1 MPVAFGRILNSSI
14 FDEGVLLMPRGRIKR
29 LVVGRGLGFISTG
42 GRQNVFFHQS
52 AVADSAFEDLR
63 EGQAVEYE
71 VEDYAEH
78 SQRRKNRAKE
88 LRASVVKPV

>member
-1 MPVAFGRILNSSI
+1 
-14 FDEGVLLMPRGRIKR
+14 MPRGRIKR
-29 LVVGRGLGFISTG
+29 LVLDRGFGFISTG

-71 VEDYAEH
+71 VEDDGEH
-78 SQRRKNRAKE
+78 TQRRKDREKGP
-88 LRASVVKPV
+88 RASVVKPV